1 MNPLRAAIATTAV
14 TVAVAAGCT
23 GALAAPTTGHTIT
36 GNDGERIE
44 YFTHGNPANPSLM
57 ISPAFT
63 GSAKLYAQRF
73 GAALP
78 NWFVVATQLRAHGT
92 GGGCTDGTVTW
103 CKPSQAPYQGSYSG
117 FRMPRMAADVQAVR
131 RHLGLTRTAI
141 MGHSI
146 GMNVVTE
153 YVDDYGTTGLTGMF
167 VYDQSPKNLDV
178 GLPAVASFPPGIATY
193 PVTALL
199 SFVNTFGVFE
209 RGRGYVNVPN
219 DNRLMLGGPTG
230 NPVFDP
236 ANPQPAF
243 LLRESTWKQWQQ
255 FANRLNGKAL
265 GLMFWSTITQDY
277 TDTYRVI
284 RNSRMPVLV
293 YGGKS
298 SIVPWKAMQ
307 WVHEQL
313 PGSEFML
320 FDERV
325 GVHGAFLNPA
335 PSGTTFMRKVRS
347 FFERRIRP
355 RANA

>member
-1 MNPLRAAIATTAV
+1 MSRRRTAAAV
-14 TVAVAAGCT
+14 TSWIAAFAMGCSVATAGPVSVH
-23 GALAAPTTGHTIT
+23 AIT
-36 GNDGERIE
+36 GNDGQRIE
-44 YFTHGNPANPSLM
+44 YFTHGDPSNPAVM

-63 GSAKLYAQRF
+63 GSARLYAQRF

-78 NWFVVATQLRAHGT
+78 NWFVVATQLRGHGT
-92 GGGCTDGTVTW
+92 GGGCTNGSVRW
-103 CKPSQAPYQGSYSG
+103 CKPSQAPGQGTYSG
-117 FRMPRMAADVQAVR
+117 FRMPRMADDVEAVR
-131 RHLGLTRTAI
+131 RHLDLTRTAL

-153 YVDDYGTTGLTGMF
+153 YVDDYGTDGITGMF

-178 GLPAVASFPPGIATY
+178 GEPEAASFPPGIATY

-199 SFVNTFGVFE
+199 SFVDTFGAFD
-209 RGRGYVNVPN
+209 RGRGYVNVPKN
-219 DNRLMLGGPTG
+219 TRLLLGGPTG
-230 NPVFDP
+230 NPVLDP

-243 LLRESTWKQWQQ
+243 LLRESTWRQWQR

-284 RNSRMPVLV
+284 RDSRMPVLV

-298 SIVPWKAMQ
+298 SVVPWRAMQ
-307 WVHEQL
+307 WVHDQL
-313 PGSEFML
+313 PRSEFML
-320 FDERV
+320 FDEHV
-325 GVHGAFLNPA
+325 GVHGAFLNPG
-335 PSGTTFMRKVRS
+335 PSGATFMRRVRS

-355 RANA
+355 RAGA

>member
-1 MNPLRAAIATTAV
+1 MTHLRTAITATAAIGSIALGG
-14 TVAVAAGCT
+14 AAM
-23 GALAAPTTGHTIT
+23 ASPTTGHTIT

-44 YFTHGNPANPSLM
+44 YFTHGNPGDPALM
-57 ISPAFT
+57 ISPTFT
-63 GSAKLYAQRF
+63 GSAKLYAQKF

-78 NWFVVATQLRAHGT
+78 GWFVVATQLRAHGT
-92 GGGCTDGTVTW
+92 GGGCTDGAVTW
-103 CKPSQAPYQGSYSG
+103 CKSSQAPWQGSYSG
-117 FRMPRMAADVQAVR
+117 FRMSRLTADVQAVR

-146 GMNVVTE
+146 GMSVVTG
-153 YVDDYGTTGLTGMF
+153 YIDTYGTRGITGMF

-178 GLPAVASFPPGIATY
+178 GQPEVASFPPGIATY
-193 PVTALL
+193 PVSALNT
-199 SFVNTFGVFE
+199 FTDTFGVFE
-209 RGRGYVNVPN
+209 RGHGYVNVPTN
-219 DNRLMLGGPTG
+219 NRLMLGGPTG

-243 LLRESTWKQWQQ
+243 LLRESDWKQWQK

-277 TDTYRVI
+277 TDTYRVV
-284 RNSRMPVLV
+284 RDSHMPVLV

-307 WVHEQL
+307 WVHQQL

-320 FDERV
+320 FGTQV

-335 PSGTTFMRKVRS
+335 PSGTTFMRRVRS

>member
-1 MNPLRAAIATTAV
+1 MKHPRTAGVVIACITAFAMACTAA
-14 TVAVAAGCT
+14 AAGQVSVH
-23 GALAAPTTGHTIT
+23 AMT
-36 GNDGERIE
+36 GNDGQRIE
-44 YFTHGNPANPSLM
+44 YFTHGDPANPALM

-63 GSAKLYAQRF
+63 GSARLYAERF
-73 GAALP
+73 GRALP
-78 NWFVVATQLRAHGT
+78 GWFVVATQLRGHGT
-92 GGGCTDGTVTW
+92 GGGCISGSVSW
-103 CKPSQAPYQGSYSG
+103 CRASQAPDQGTYSG
-117 FRMPRMAADVQAVR
+117 FRMPRMAADVEAVR
-131 RHLGLTRTAI
+131 RRLGLTRTAL

-153 YVDDYGTTGLTGMF
+153 YVDDYGTDGITGMF

-178 GLPAVASFPPGIATY
+178 GQPAVASFPPGIATY

-199 SFVNTFGVFE
+199 SFVDTFGVFE
-209 RGRGYVNVPN
+209 RGRGYVNVP
-219 DNRLMLGGPTG
+219 DDTRLMLGGPTG
-230 NPVFDP
+230 NPVLDP

-243 LLRESTWKQWQQ
+243 LLREATWRQWQQ

-284 RNSRMPVLV
+284 RDSRMPVLV
-293 YGGKS
+293 YGGRS
-298 SIVPWKAMQ
+298 SIVPWKAMR

-313 PGSEFML
+313 PRSEFML

-335 PSGTTFMRKVRS
+335 PSGATFMRRVRS